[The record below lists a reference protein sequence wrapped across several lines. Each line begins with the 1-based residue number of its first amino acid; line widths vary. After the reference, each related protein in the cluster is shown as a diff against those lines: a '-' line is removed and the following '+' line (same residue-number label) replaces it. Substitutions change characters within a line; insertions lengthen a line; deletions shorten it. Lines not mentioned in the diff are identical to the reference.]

1 MQEDFPSYVRKDFS
15 LSLYLSRCLSLS
27 LSLSLSPLS
36 LSLSPSLSIY
46 THIYIYSLSLSLSLS
61 LSPSLS
67 IYLSIYLSISLS
79 LSLLYFFISLALFA
93 SGIKQSSS
101 SLICALINPTP
112 EACGYCLSR
121 AAHPFHYNSNVYE
134 SHSLIEADIGFCA
147 SACLHYKFKKTT
159 CHLRRT
165 IERIRAQNPTA
176 AACCSYIH
184 GVGDESTS
192 QCALKTIH
200 ARVYATEQ

>member
-27 LSLSLSPLS
+27 LSPSLSLS

-46 THIYIYSLSLSLSLS
+46 THIYIYISLSLSLF
-61 LSPSLS
+61 LSPS
-67 IYLSIYLSISLS
+67 LSIYLSISLS
-79 LSLLYFFISLALFA
+79 LSLLYFFISLALVA

-101 SLICALINPTP
+101 SLFCALINPTP